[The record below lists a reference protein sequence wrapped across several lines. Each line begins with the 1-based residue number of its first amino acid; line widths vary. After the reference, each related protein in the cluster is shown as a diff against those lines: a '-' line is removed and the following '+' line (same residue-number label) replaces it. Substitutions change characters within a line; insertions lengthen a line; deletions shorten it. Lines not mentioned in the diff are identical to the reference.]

1 MLGGAFDPD
10 VFPDEVVFPDGKRL
24 GGNYMRVAQ
33 MLPVEAAIDAFKKPV
48 LIVHADTDEAVPVKY
63 AYEAAERYEDCT
75 LVIIENDTHCY
86 DNHLDQV
93 ETAVAQFLTEME
105 KRA

>member
-1 MLGGAFDPD
+1 MLGNAFDPEN
-10 VFPDEVVFPDGKRL
+10 VPDEIVFPDGKTL
-24 GGNYMRVAQ
+24 SGKYLRVAQ
-33 MLPVEAAIDAFKKPV
+33 TLPYEAAIDAYKKPV
-48 LIVHADTDEAVPVKY
+48 LIVHADTDEAVPVHY
-63 AYEAAERYEDCT
+63 AYEAAERYENCT

-93 ETAVAQFLTEME
+93 QVAVAQFLTEQE